1 MMTFY
6 SIGPRDLI
14 IIKYAKINWIK
25 TFVMDSKI
33 NQNPIRWHKN
43 DDDDDDC
50 ASNCLL
56 SWDHIFRVLR
66 LHLSTSAD
74 KEQVPTL

>member
-1 MMTFY
+1 
-6 SIGPRDLI
+6 
-14 IIKYAKINWIK
+14 
-25 TFVMDSKI
+25 MDSKI